1 MVCTWLVLLDDL
13 GHVHAQGVGDLDC
26 GHGGAGAALLDNGHV
41 LTVQPGLVGQ
51 LTQTQTTTRCHDF
64 KVFFQL
70 HSVHFLMSTKYRFR
84 KRIFVYSG
92 IIARFSFNV
101 NSLVEISFTMCYL
114 VVKVVTKME
123 IYDNIDREL
132 EKRRMSRRKLALSI
146 GVPPSTFQSMMERKR
161 GMTIELLKKISAAL
175 NVDFYSLADFD
186 MASDALFEEINAN
199 RKATK
204 EEQLLQH
211 FRTLNDDGQTVAVD
225 RVEELAQIP
234 KYQRAQN
241 APQDAP
247 AAPDDKEPT
256 EK

>member
-1 MVCTWLVLLDDL
+1 
-13 GHVHAQGVGDLDC
+13 
-26 GHGGAGAALLDNGHV
+26 
-41 LTVQPGLVGQ
+41 
-51 LTQTQTTTRCHDF
+51 
-64 KVFFQL
+64 
-70 HSVHFLMSTKYRFR
+70 
-84 KRIFVYSG
+84 
-92 IIARFSFNV
+92 
-101 NSLVEISFTMCYL
+101 
-114 VVKVVTKME
+114 ME

-199 RKATK
+199 RRSTS

-211 FRTLNDDGQTVAVD
+211 FRTLNDNGQTVAVE
-225 RVEELAQIP
+225 RVQELAQIP
-234 KYQRAQN
+234 AYQRPAE
-241 APQDAP
+241 PTQDEP
-247 AAPDDKEPT
+247 SAPDDKEPV